1 MKKSFLKKTSQG
13 LFISVILG
21 MAAAGFAAEW
31 QKPVYVP
38 SDGQSKGAR
47 VTYEYKV
54 DSLFRVNTKL
64 GYVNDI
70 ELKPGEMVTHIVG
83 GDTKRWMI
91 DKAVVGNVQHV
102 YIKPIEPNI
111 ETNIIVN
118 TNQRAYRLYV
128 VTGENYDPL
137 ISFTFPDSPSTAY
150 SAPRRTRETDMD
162 VRLYGKNINRNY
174 EIRVKKKADKALI
187 PLEIFD
193 DGRQTFIRMSK
204 ENRYD
209 LPVLYNIDPWDKK
222 NITMVNYRVQ
232 GDYFV
237 ADGVYPQGRLFY
249 RQNFWIDFFNLERKP
264 TVKGT
269 LPANDTSR
277 SARNRVTVSDNTDDS
292 PAWREIMAE
301 QSRKENKEPV
311 VTKPSGKE
319 EKHVVD
325 NDTHTAEKAA
335 LEKKLEAERKRAE
348 KLEQELAKQREREAE
363 KERRA
368 LEREKAA
375 EQERMER
382 QRVAEQERQA
392 ALERERAAKELQ
404 EKQRIEREER
414 LERQRLEKQ
423 LAAEQARRE
432 ALERERAEQALRE
445 QQRREQEERLERQ
458 RLEREER
465 LAREKA
471 EQDKLEAER
480 LRQQQAERE
489 AKTQVLEERRRARE
503 ADKLERQKDRQAR
516 IEKRMWERLEQQA
529 KRKKGAAGDA
539 VAPGLDPDELRRQ
552 EEEAAEA
559 RRKEQLEADARQR
572 QAEYDREYAK
582 YLRKQKE
589 AERKA
594 RRGGYDE

>member
-1 MKKSFLKKTSQG
+1 MKKSFMKKTAHG
-13 LFISVILG
+13 LVVSVILG
-21 MAAAGFAAEW
+21 MAAVGSAAEW

-38 SDGQSKGAR
+38 SDGESKGAR

-137 ISFTFPDSPSTAY
+137 ISFTFPDSSSPAY
-150 SAPRRTRETDMD
+150 SAPRRTREADMD

-209 LPVLYNIDPWDKK
+209 FPVLYNIDPWDKK

-232 GDYFV
+232 GEYFV

-277 SARNRVTVSDNTDDS
+277 SARNRVTVSNDTDDS
-292 PAWREIMAE
+292 PAWREIMSK
-301 QSRKENKEPV
+301 QSGSGDKEPV
-311 VTKPSGKE
+311 ASKPSGKE

-325 NDTHTAEKAA
+325 NDAHTAEKAA
-335 LEKKLEAERKRAE
+335 LEKKLEAERRRAE
-348 KLEQELAKQREREAE
+348 KLELELAKQREREAE

-375 EQERMER
+375 EQER
-382 QRVAEQERQA
+382 QA
-392 ALERERAAKELQ
+392 ALERERAVKELQ

-445 QQRREQEERLERQ
+445 QQRKEQEDRLERQ

-465 LAREKA
+465 LARQKA
-471 EQDKLEAER
+471 EQDKLEQER
-480 LRQQQAERE
+480 LLREQAERE
-489 AKTQVLEERRRARE
+489 AKAQALEESRRAME

-516 IEKRMWERLEQQA
+516 IEKRMWERLNREA
-529 KRKKGAAGDA
+529 KRKRAEKEAGTA
-539 VAPGLDPDELRRQ
+539 VSDSGQDDRIA
-552 EEEAAEA
+552 EEV

>member
-1 MKKSFLKKTSQG
+1 MKKSFMKKTAHG
-13 LFISVILG
+13 LVVSVILG
-21 MAAAGFAAEW
+21 MAAVGSAAEW

-38 SDGQSKGAR
+38 SDGESKGAR

-102 YIKPIEPNI
+102 YIKPIESNI

-137 ISFTFPDSPSTAY
+137 ISFTFPDSPSPAY
-150 SAPRRTRETDMD
+150 SAPRRTREADMD

-232 GDYFV
+232 GEYFV

-277 SARNRVTVSDNTDDS
+277 SARNRVTVSDDTDDL
-292 PAWREIMAE
+292 PAWREIMSK
-301 QSRKENKEPV
+301 QSGSGDKEPV
-311 VTKPSGKE
+311 ASKPSDKE

-325 NDTHTAEKAA
+325 NDAHTAEKAA
-335 LEKKLEAERKRAE
+335 LEKKLEAERRRAE
-348 KLEQELAKQREREAE
+348 KLELELAKQREREAE

-375 EQERMER
+375 EQER
-382 QRVAEQERQA
+382 QA
-392 ALERERAAKELQ
+392 ALERERAVKELQ

-471 EQDKLEAER
+471 EQDKLEMER

-489 AKTQVLEERRRARE
+489 AKAQVLEERRRARE

>member
-1 MKKSFLKKTSQG
+1 MKKSFMKKTAHG
-13 LFISVILG
+13 LVVSVILG
-21 MAAAGFAAEW
+21 MAAVGSAAEW

-38 SDGQSKGAR
+38 SDGESKGAR

-102 YIKPIEPNI
+102 YIKPIESNI

-137 ISFTFPDSPSTAY
+137 ISFTFPDSSSPAY
-150 SAPRRTRETDMD
+150 SAPRRTREADMD

-232 GDYFV
+232 GEYFV

-277 SARNRVTVSDNTDDS
+277 SARNRVTVSDDTDDS

-325 NDTHTAEKAA
+325 NDAHTAEKAA

-375 EQERMER
+375 EQERLER

-392 ALERERAAKELQ
+392 ALERERAVKELQ

-423 LAAEQARRE
+423 LAVEQARRE

-445 QQRREQEERLERQ
+445 QQRKEQEDWLERQ

-465 LAREKA
+465 LARQKA
-471 EQDKLEAER
+471 EQDKLEQER
-480 LRQQQAERE
+480 LLQQQAERE
-489 AKTQVLEERRRARE
+489 AKEQALEEKRRARE

-529 KRKKGAAGDA
+529 KRKKGAASDA

>member
-1 MKKSFLKKTSQG
+1 MKKSFMKKTAHG
-13 LFISVILG
+13 LVVSVILG
-21 MAAAGFAAEW
+21 MAAVGSAAEW

-38 SDGQSKGAR
+38 SDGESKGAR

-137 ISFTFPDSPSTAY
+137 ISFTFPDSPSQAY
-150 SAPRRTRETDMD
+150 SAPRRTREADMD

-232 GDYFV
+232 GEYFV

-277 SARNRVTVSDNTDDS
+277 SARNRVTVSDDTDDS

-375 EQERMER
+375 EQER
-382 QRVAEQERQA
+382 QA
-392 ALERERAAKELQ
+392 ALERERAVKELQ

-458 RLEREER
+458 RLERQER

-489 AKTQVLEERRRARE
+489 AKAQVLEEIRRARE

-529 KRKKGAAGDA
+529 KRKKDAAGDA

-559 RRKEQLEADARQR
+559 RRKEQLEADARRR

>member
-1 MKKSFLKKTSQG
+1 MKKSFMKKTAHG
-13 LFISVILG
+13 LVVSVILG
-21 MAAAGFAAEW
+21 MAAVGSAAEW

-38 SDGQSKGAR
+38 SDGESKGAR

-111 ETNIIVN
+111 ETN
-118 TNQRAYRLYV
+118 
-128 VTGENYDPL
+128 
-137 ISFTFPDSPSTAY
+137 FTFPDSSSPAY
-150 SAPRRTRETDMD
+150 SAPRRTREADMD

-209 LPVLYNIDPWDKK
+209 FPVLYNIDPWDKK

-232 GDYFV
+232 GEYFV

-277 SARNRVTVSDNTDDS
+277 SARNRVTVSNDTDDS
-292 PAWREIMAE
+292 PAWREIMSK
-301 QSRKENKEPV
+301 QSGSGDKEPV
-311 VTKPSGKE
+311 ASKPSGKE

-325 NDTHTAEKAA
+325 NDAHTAEKAA
-335 LEKKLEAERKRAE
+335 LEKKLEAERRRAE
-348 KLEQELAKQREREAE
+348 KLELELAKQREREAE

-375 EQERMER
+375 EQER
-382 QRVAEQERQA
+382 QA
-392 ALERERAAKELQ
+392 ALERERAVKELQ

-445 QQRREQEERLERQ
+445 QQRKEQEDRLERQ
-458 RLEREER
+458 RLWKRPGR
-465 LAREKA
+465 SASSIY
-471 EQDKLEAER
+471 
-480 LRQQQAERE
+480 
-489 AKTQVLEERRRARE
+489 ERR
-503 ADKLERQKDRQAR
+503 L
-516 IEKRMWERLEQQA
+516 
-529 KRKKGAAGDA
+529 
-539 VAPGLDPDELRRQ
+539 Q
-552 EEEAAEA
+552 E
-559 RRKEQLEADARQR
+559 
-572 QAEYDREYAK
+572 
-582 YLRKQKE
+582 
-589 AERKA
+589 
-594 RRGGYDE
+594 

>member
-150 SAPRRTRETDMD
+150 SAPRRTRESDMD

-325 NDTHTAEKAA
+325 NDTHTAEKDA

-471 EQDKLEAER
+471 E
-480 LRQQQAERE
+480 RE
-489 AKTQVLEERRRARE
+489 AKAQALEESRRARE

>member
-21 MAAAGFAAEW
+21 MAAAGYAAEW

-137 ISFTFPDSPSTAY
+137 ISFTFPDSPSPAY
-150 SAPRRTRETDMD
+150 SAPRRTREADMD

-232 GDYFV
+232 GEYFV

-277 SARNRVTVSDNTDDS
+277 SARNRVTVSDDTDDS
-292 PAWREIMAE
+292 PAWREVMAE
-301 QSRKENKEPV
+301 QSRKENKDPV
-311 VTKPSGKE
+311 VAKPSGKE

-368 LEREKAA
+368 LEREKA
-375 EQERMER
+375 
-382 QRVAEQERQA
+382 AEQERQA

-471 EQDKLEAER
+471 EQDKLEMER

-489 AKTQVLEERRRARE
+489 AKAQVLEERRRARE

-539 VAPGLDPDELRRQ
+539 VASGLDPDELRRQ

-559 RRKEQLEADARQR
+559 RRKEKLEADARQR

>member
-1 MKKSFLKKTSQG
+1 M
-13 LFISVILG
+13 
-21 MAAAGFAAEW
+21 
-31 QKPVYVP
+31 
-38 SDGQSKGAR
+38 
-47 VTYEYKV
+47 
-54 DSLFRVNTKL
+54 NTKL

-137 ISFTFPDSPSTAY
+137 ISFTFPDSPSQAY
-150 SAPRRTRETDMD
+150 SAPRRTREADMD

-232 GDYFV
+232 GEYFV

-277 SARNRVTVSDNTDDS
+277 SARNRITVSDDADDS

-325 NDTHTAEKAA
+325 NDTHMAEKAA

-368 LEREKAA
+368 LERQKAL
-375 EQERMER
+375 EQERLER

-392 ALERERAAKELQ
+392 ALERERAVKELQ

-414 LERQRLEKQ
+414 LERERLEKQ

-432 ALERERAEQALRE
+432 ALEREQAEQSLRE

-471 EQDKLEAER
+471 EQDKLEQER
-480 LRQQQAERE
+480 LLREQAERE
-489 AKTQVLEERRRARE
+489 AKAQALEESRRARE

-516 IEKRMWERLEQQA
+516 IEKRMWERLNREA
-529 KRKKGAAGDA
+529 KRKRAEKDAGTVVSDSGQDDR
-539 VAPGLDPDELRRQ
+539 VAE
-552 EEEAAEA
+552 EA

>member
-1 MKKSFLKKTSQG
+1 MKKSFMKKTAHG
-13 LFISVILG
+13 LVVSVILG
-21 MAAAGFAAEW
+21 MAAVGSAAEW

-38 SDGQSKGAR
+38 SDGESKGAR

-137 ISFTFPDSPSTAY
+137 ISFTFPDSSSPAY
-150 SAPRRTRETDMD
+150 SAPRRTREADMD

-232 GDYFV
+232 GEYFV

-277 SARNRVTVSDNTDDS
+277 SARNRVTVSDDTDDS

-375 EQERMER
+375 EQER
-382 QRVAEQERQA
+382 QA
-392 ALERERAAKELQ
+392 ALERERAVKDLQ

-445 QQRREQEERLERQ
+445 QQRKEQEDRLERQ

-465 LAREKA
+465 LARQKA
-471 EQDKLEAER
+471 EQDKLEQER
-480 LRQQQAERE
+480 LLWEQAERE
-489 AKTQVLEERRRARE
+489 AKAQALEESRRAME

-516 IEKRMWERLEQQA
+516 IEKRMWERLNREA
-529 KRKKGAAGDA
+529 KRKRAEKEAGTA
-539 VAPGLDPDELRRQ
+539 VSDSGQDDRIA
-552 EEEAAEA
+552 EEV
-559 RRKEQLEADARQR
+559 RRKEKLEADARQR